1 MAWVAVGHVCVAAA
15 REACS
20 NGHLVQSVAFAKS
33 TVKISYE
40 GSRAWNQHCNV
51 HYRSEC
57 AAPDG
62 KLAID
67 YATTRALEII
77 ANARTGKHEKSLF
90 GVMNHT
96 QVRYPAWYQ
105 RVCSHEPCVQT
116 RVGNRLLRAT
126 LLAPSNDLVT
136 VNLRLDCVSV
146 LLAHQDLFF
155 HCHEVQPGLLPTRC
169 VSTILLTV
177 LTSGNRSSASLPTW
191 IE

>member
-105 RVCSHEPCVQT
+105 RVCSHGHAYRRASATDSFEP
-116 RVGNRLLRAT
+116 
-126 LLAPSNDLVT
+126 
-136 VNLRLDCVSV
+136 
-146 LLAHQDLFF
+146 
-155 HCHEVQPGLLPTRC
+155 HC
-169 VSTILLTV
+169 
-177 LTSGNRSSASLPTW
+177 
-191 IE
+191 